1 MADNKFTFAHLI
13 GLGKKARASEE
24 DEDKKVR
31 KAKGRK
37 AEEDE
42 RDEDAE
48 DDEDREDAEDQDD
61 EKQGRKAKKAKKA
74 EGDDDDPD
82 ADDDDDDAGAE
93 GDDEDAEG
101 DDDNKDV
108 KKGRRAE
115 RKRCAR
121 IFGSKAAAGRPDMAA
136 HLAFNTRMS
145 SSEAISTLKAMGEVQ
160 PPTQRA
166 SLDSRMRAEQQVRIS
181 PDAQAP
187 AAGSAAALAQQ
198 MTGLYNSNK
207 GAK

>member
-24 DEDKKVR
+24 DENKKVR

-48 DDEDREDAEDQDD
+48 DDEDREDAEEQDD

-82 ADDDDDDAGAE
+82 AE
-93 GDDEDAEG
+93 DDEDAEG
-101 DDDNKDV
+101 DDEDDDENKDV

-145 SSEAISTLKAMGEVQ
+145 SSEAISTLKAMGAVQ
-160 PPTQRA
+160 PATQRP

-187 AAGSAAALAQQ
+187 AAGTAAALVHQ
-198 MTGLYNSNK
+198 MTSLYNSNK

>member
-24 DEDKKVR
+24 DENKKVR

-48 DDEDREDAEDQDD
+48 DDEDREDAEEQDD
-61 EKQGRKAKKAKKA
+61 EKQGRKAKKA

-82 ADDDDDDAGAE
+82 AEDDEDAE
-93 GDDEDAEG
+93 GDDEDAE
-101 DDDNKDV
+101 DDDENKDV

-145 SSEAISTLKAMGEVQ
+145 SSEAISTLKSMGAVQ
-160 PPTQRA
+160 PATQRA

-187 AAGSAAALAQQ
+187 ARGSADALVQQ
-198 MTGLYNSNK
+198 MTRLYNSNK

>member
-48 DDEDREDAEDQDD
+48 DDEDREGAEDQDD
-61 EKQGRKAKKAKKA
+61 EKQGRKAKKAG
-74 EGDDDDPD
+74 GDDDDPD
-82 ADDDDDDAGAE
+82 AEDDEDAE
-93 GDDEDAEG
+93 GDDEDAE
-101 DDDNKDV
+101 DDDENKDA

-145 SSEAISTLKAMGEVQ
+145 SSEAISTLKAMGAVQ
-160 PPTQRA
+160 PATQRA

-187 AAGSAAALAQQ
+187 AAGTAAALVHQ
-198 MTGLYNSNK
+198 MTNLYNSNK

>member
-1 MADNKFTFAHLI
+1 MADDKFTFAHLI

-24 DEDKKVR
+24 DENKKVR

-48 DDEDREDAEDQDD
+48 DDEDREDAEEQDD
-61 EKQGRKAKKAKKA
+61 EKQGRKAKKA

-82 ADDDDDDAGAE
+82 AEDDEDAE
-93 GDDEDAEG
+93 GDDEDAE
-101 DDDNKDV
+101 DDDENKDV

-145 SSEAISTLKAMGEVQ
+145 SSEAISTLKAMGAVQ
-160 PPTQRA
+160 PATQRA

-187 AAGSAAALAQQ
+187 ARGSADALVQQ
-198 MTGLYNSNK
+198 MTRLYNSNK

>member
-24 DEDKKVR
+24 DENKKVR

-48 DDEDREDAEDQDD
+48 DDEDREDAEEQDD
-61 EKQGRKAKKAKKA
+61 EKQGRKAKKA

-82 ADDDDDDAGAE
+82 AEDDEDAE
-93 GDDEDAEG
+93 GDDEDAE
-101 DDDNKDV
+101 DDDENKDV

-145 SSEAISTLKAMGEVQ
+145 SSEAISTLKAMGAVQ
-160 PPTQRA
+160 PVTQRA
-166 SLDSRMRAEQQVRIS
+166 SLDSRMREEQQVRIS

-187 AAGSAAALAQQ
+187 VRGSADALVQK

>member
-13 GLGKKARASEE
+13 GLGKKAKASEE

-37 AEEDE
+37 AEDDE
-42 RDEDAE
+42 QEESAE
-48 DDEDREDAEDQDD
+48 DDEPESEDQDD

-82 ADDDDDDAGAE
+82 AEDDENAE
-93 GDDEDAEG
+93 GDDKDAE
-101 DDDNKDV
+101 DDDENKDV

-145 SSEAISTLKAMGEVQ
+145 SSEAISTLKAMGAVQ
-160 PPTQRA
+160 PVTQRA
-166 SLDSRMRAEQQVRIS
+166 SLDSRMREEQQVRIS

-187 AAGSAAALAQQ
+187 VRGSADALVQK

>member
-13 GLGKKARASEE
+13 GLGKKAKASEE

-31 KAKGRK
+31 KAKVRK

-42 RDEDAE
+42 HDEGAE
-48 DDEDREDAEDQDD
+48 DDENREDADEQDD
-61 EKQGRKAKKAKKA
+61 EKQGRKAKKA
-74 EGDDDDPD
+74 E
-82 ADDDDDDAGAE
+82 DDDDDA
-93 GDDEDAEG
+93 DAEG
-101 DDDNKDV
+101 DEEDAEDDDENKDV

-145 SSEAISTLKAMGEVQ
+145 SSEAISTLKAMGAVQ

>member
-48 DDEDREDAEDQDD
+48 DDEDREDAEEQDD

-74 EGDDDDPD
+74 GGDDDDPD
-82 ADDDDDDAGAE
+82 AE
-93 GDDEDAEG
+93 DDEDAEG
-101 DDDNKDV
+101 DDEDDDENKDV

-145 SSEAISTLKAMGEVQ
+145 SSEAISTLKAMGAVQ
-160 PPTQRA
+160 PATQRP

-187 AAGSAAALAQQ
+187 AAGTAAALVHQ
-198 MTGLYNSNK
+198 MTSLYNSNK

>member
-48 DDEDREDAEDQDD
+48 DDEDREDAEEQND
-61 EKQGRKAKKAKKA
+61 EKQGRKAKKA

-82 ADDDDDDAGAE
+82 AEDDEDAE
-93 GDDEDAEG
+93 GDDEDAED

-145 SSEAISTLKAMGEVQ
+145 SSEAISTLKAMGAVQ
-160 PPTQRA
+160 PATQRA

-187 AAGSAAALAQQ
+187 VRGSADALVQQ

>member
-1 MADNKFTFAHLI
+1 MADNKFTFAHLL
-13 GLGKKARASEE
+13 GRGKKAKASEE

-37 AEEDE
+37 AEDDE
-42 RDEDAE
+42 QEESAE
-48 DDEDREDAEDQDD
+48 DDEPESEDQDD

-74 EGDDDDPD
+74 EGDDDDPG
-82 ADDDDDDAGAE
+82 AEDDENAE
-93 GDDEDAEG
+93 GDDEDAE
-101 DDDNKDV
+101 DDDENKDV

-145 SSEAISTLKAMGEVQ
+145 SSEAISTLKAMGAVQ
-160 PPTQRA
+160 PVTQRA
-166 SLDSRMRAEQQVRIS
+166 SLDSRMREEQQVRIS

-187 AAGSAAALAQQ
+187 VRGSADALVQK

>member
-24 DEDKKVR
+24 DENKKVR

-48 DDEDREDAEDQDD
+48 DDEDREDAEEQDD
-61 EKQGRKAKKAKKA
+61 EKQGHKAKKA

-82 ADDDDDDAGAE
+82 AEDDEDAE
-93 GDDEDAEG
+93 GDDEDAE
-101 DDDNKDV
+101 DDDENKDV

-145 SSEAISTLKAMGEVQ
+145 SSEAISTLKAMGAVQ
-160 PPTQRA
+160 PATQRA

-187 AAGSAAALAQQ
+187 ARGSADALVQQ
-198 MTGLYNSNK
+198 MTRLYNSNK

>member
-48 DDEDREDAEDQDD
+48 DDEDREDAEEQDD

-74 EGDDDDPD
+74 GGDDDDPD
-82 ADDDDDDAGAE
+82 AE
-93 GDDEDAEG
+93 DDEDAEG
-101 DDDNKDV
+101 GDEDAEDDDENKDV

-145 SSEAISTLKAMGEVQ
+145 SSEAIITLKAMGAVQ
-160 PPTQRA
+160 PATQRA

-187 AAGSAAALAQQ
+187 AAGTAAALVHQ
-198 MTGLYNSNK
+198 MTSLYNSNK

>member
-1 MADNKFTFAHLI
+1 MADNKFTFTHLI

-48 DDEDREDAEDQDD
+48 DDEDREDAEEQDD

-82 ADDDDDDAGAE
+82 AE
-93 GDDEDAEG
+93 DDEDAEG
-101 DDDNKDV
+101 DDEDDDENKDV

-145 SSEAISTLKAMGEVQ
+145 SSEAISTLKAMGAVQ
-160 PPTQRA
+160 PATQRP

-187 AAGSAAALAQQ
+187 AAGTAAALVHQ
-198 MTGLYNSNK
+198 MTSLYNSNK

>member
-24 DEDKKVR
+24 DENKKVR

-48 DDEDREDAEDQDD
+48 DDEDREDAEEQDD
-61 EKQGRKAKKAKKA
+61 EQQGRKAKKA

-82 ADDDDDDAGAE
+82 AEDDEDAE
-93 GDDEDAEG
+93 GDDEDAE
-101 DDDNKDV
+101 DDDENKDV

-145 SSEAISTLKAMGEVQ
+145 SSEAISTLKAMGAVQ
-160 PPTQRA
+160 PATQRA

-187 AAGSAAALAQQ
+187 ARGSADALVQQ
-198 MTGLYNSNK
+198 MTRLYNSNK

>member
-24 DEDKKVR
+24 DENKKVR

-48 DDEDREDAEDQDD
+48 DDEDREDAEEQDD
-61 EKQGRKAKKAKKA
+61 EKQGRKAKKA

-82 ADDDDDDAGAE
+82 AE
-93 GDDEDAEG
+93 DDEDAEG
-101 DDDNKDV
+101 DNEDAEDDDENKDV

-145 SSEAISTLKAMGEVQ
+145 SSEAISTLKAMGAVQ
-160 PPTQRA
+160 PATQRA

-187 AAGSAAALAQQ
+187 ARGSADALVQQ
-198 MTGLYNSNK
+198 MTRLYNSNK

>member
-13 GLGKKARASEE
+13 GLGKKAKASEE

-31 KAKGRK
+31 KAKVRK

-48 DDEDREDAEDQDD
+48 DDEDREGAEDQGD

-74 EGDDDDPD
+74 EGDDDPD

-93 GDDEDAEG
+93 DDEEDAEG
-101 DDDNKDV
+101 DDENKDV

-145 SSEAISTLKAMGEVQ
+145 SSEAISTLKAMGAVQ
-160 PPTQRA
+160 PATQRA
-166 SLDSRMRAEQQVRIS
+166 SLDSRMRVEQQVRIS

>member
-42 RDEDAE
+42 PDEDAE
-48 DDEDREDAEDQDD
+48 NDEDREGAEDQDD

-145 SSEAISTLKAMGEVQ
+145 SSEAISTLKAMGAVQ

>member
-24 DEDKKVR
+24 DENKKVR

-37 AEEDE
+37 AEKDE

-48 DDEDREDAEDQDD
+48 DDEDREDAEEQDD
-61 EKQGRKAKKAKKA
+61 EKQGRKAKKA

-82 ADDDDDDAGAE
+82 AEDDEDAE
-93 GDDEDAEG
+93 GDDEDAE
-101 DDDNKDV
+101 DDDENKDV

-145 SSEAISTLKAMGEVQ
+145 SSEAISTLKAMGAVQ
-160 PPTQRA
+160 PATQRA

-187 AAGSAAALAQQ
+187 ARGSADALVQQ
-198 MTGLYNSNK
+198 MTRLYNSNK

>member
-24 DEDKKVR
+24 DENKKVR

-48 DDEDREDAEDQDD
+48 DDEDREDAEEQDD
-61 EKQGRKAKKAKKA
+61 EKQGRKAKKA

-82 ADDDDDDAGAE
+82 AEDDEDAE
-93 GDDEDAEG
+93 GDDEDAE
-101 DDDNKDV
+101 DDDENKDV

-136 HLAFNTRMS
+136 YLAFNTRMS
-145 SSEAISTLKAMGEVQ
+145 SSEAISTLKAMGAVQ
-160 PPTQRA
+160 PATQRA

-187 AAGSAAALAQQ
+187 ARGSADALVQQ
-198 MTGLYNSNK
+198 MTRLYNSNK

>member
-48 DDEDREDAEDQDD
+48 DDEDREGAEDQDD
-61 EKQGRKAKKAKKA
+61 EKQGRKAKKAG
-74 EGDDDDPD
+74 GDDDDPD
-82 ADDDDDDAGAE
+82 AEDDEDAE
-93 GDDEDAEG
+93 GDDEDAE
-101 DDDNKDV
+101 DDDENKDV

-145 SSEAISTLKAMGEVQ
+145 SSEAISTLKAMGAVQ
-160 PPTQRA
+160 PATQRA

-187 AAGSAAALAQQ
+187 AAGTAAALVHQ
-198 MTGLYNSNK
+198 MTNLYNSNK

>member
-48 DDEDREDAEDQDD
+48 DDEDREGAEDRDD
-61 EKQGRKAKKAKKA
+61 EKQGRKAKKAG
-74 EGDDDDPD
+74 GDDDDPD
-82 ADDDDDDAGAE
+82 AEDDEDAE
-93 GDDEDAEG
+93 GDDEDAE
-101 DDDNKDV
+101 DDDENKDV

-145 SSEAISTLKAMGEVQ
+145 SSEAISTLKAMGAVQ
-160 PPTQRA
+160 PATQRA

-187 AAGSAAALAQQ
+187 AAGTAAALVHQ
-198 MTGLYNSNK
+198 MTNLYNSNK

>member
-24 DEDKKVR
+24 DENKKVR

-42 RDEDAE
+42 HDEDAE
-48 DDEDREDAEDQDD
+48 DDEDREDAEEQDD
-61 EKQGRKAKKAKKA
+61 EKQGRKAKKA

-82 ADDDDDDAGAE
+82 AEDDEDAE
-93 GDDEDAEG
+93 GDDEDAE
-101 DDDNKDV
+101 DDDENKDV

-145 SSEAISTLKAMGEVQ
+145 SSEAISTLKAMGAVQ
-160 PPTQRA
+160 PATQRA

-187 AAGSAAALAQQ
+187 ARGSADALVQQ
-198 MTGLYNSNK
+198 MTRLYNSNK

>member
-24 DEDKKVR
+24 DENKKVR
-31 KAKGRK
+31 KAKDRK

-48 DDEDREDAEDQDD
+48 DDEDREDAEEQDD
-61 EKQGRKAKKAKKA
+61 EKQGRKAKKA

-82 ADDDDDDAGAE
+82 AEDDEDAE
-93 GDDEDAEG
+93 GDDEDAED

-145 SSEAISTLKAMGEVQ
+145 SSEAICTLKAMGAVQ
-160 PPTQRA
+160 PATQRA

-187 AAGSAAALAQQ
+187 VAGTAAALVHQ
-198 MTGLYNSNK
+198 MTSLYNSNK

>member
-31 KAKGRK
+31 KA
-37 AEEDE
+37 EEDE
-42 RDEDAE
+42 HDEDAE
-48 DDEDREDAEDQDD
+48 DDENREDAEEQDD
-61 EKQGRKAKKAKKA
+61 EKQGRKAKKA
-74 EGDDDDPD
+74 E
-82 ADDDDDDAGAE
+82 DDDDDA
-93 GDDEDAEG
+93 DAEG
-101 DDDNKDV
+101 DEEDAEDDDENKDV

-145 SSEAISTLKAMGEVQ
+145 SSEAISTLKAMGAVQ
-160 PPTQRA
+160 PVTQRA
-166 SLDSRMRAEQQVRIS
+166 SLDSRMREEQQVRIS

-187 AAGSAAALAQQ
+187 VRGSADALVQK

>member
-1 MADNKFTFAHLI
+1 MADNKFTFAHLL
-13 GLGKKARASEE
+13 GRGKKAKASEE

-37 AEEDE
+37 AEDDE
-42 RDEDAE
+42 QEESAE
-48 DDEDREDAEDQDD
+48 DDEPESEDQDD

-82 ADDDDDDAGAE
+82 AEDDENAE
-93 GDDEDAEG
+93 GDDKDAE
-101 DDDNKDV
+101 DDDENKDV

-145 SSEAISTLKAMGEVQ
+145 SSEAISTLKAMGAVQ
-160 PPTQRA
+160 PVTQRA
-166 SLDSRMRAEQQVRIS
+166 SLDSRMREEQQVRIS

-187 AAGSAAALAQQ
+187 VRGSADALVQK
-198 MTGLYNSNK
+198 MTSLYNSNK

>member
-24 DEDKKVR
+24 DENKKVR

-48 DDEDREDAEDQDD
+48 DDEDREDAEEQDD
-61 EKQGRKAKKAKKA
+61 EKQGRKAKKA

-82 ADDDDDDAGAE
+82 AE
-93 GDDEDAEG
+93 DDEDAEG

-145 SSEAISTLKAMGEVQ
+145 SSEAICTLKAMGAVQ
-160 PPTQRA
+160 PATQRA

-187 AAGSAAALAQQ
+187 ARGSADALVQQ
-198 MTGLYNSNK
+198 MTSLYNSNK

>member
-48 DDEDREDAEDQDD
+48 DDEDREDAEEQDD

-82 ADDDDDDAGAE
+82 AE
-93 GDDEDAEG
+93 DDEDAEG
-101 DDDNKDV
+101 DDEDDDENKDV

-145 SSEAISTLKAMGEVQ
+145 SSEAISTLKAMGAVQ
-160 PPTQRA
+160 PATQRT

-187 AAGSAAALAQQ
+187 AAGTAAALVHQ
-198 MTGLYNSNK
+198 MTSLYNSNK

>member
-24 DEDKKVR
+24 DENKKVR

-48 DDEDREDAEDQDD
+48 DDEDREDAEEQDD
-61 EKQGRKAKKAKKA
+61 EKQGRKAKKA

-82 ADDDDDDAGAE
+82 AEDDEDAE
-93 GDDEDAEG
+93 GDDEDAE
-101 DDDNKDV
+101 DDDENKDV

-145 SSEAISTLKAMGEVQ
+145 SSEAISTLKAMGAVQ
-160 PPTQRA
+160 PATQRA

-187 AAGSAAALAQQ
+187 AAGTAAALAQQ

>member
-37 AEEDE
+37 AEEDK

-48 DDEDREDAEDQDD
+48 DDD
-61 EKQGRKAKKAKKA
+61 E
-74 EGDDDDPD
+74 
-82 ADDDDDDAGAE
+82 
-93 GDDEDAEG
+93 
-101 DDDNKDV
+101 NKDV

-145 SSEAISTLKAMGEVQ
+145 SSEAISTLKAMGAVQ
-160 PPTQRA
+160 PATQRA

-181 PDAQAP
+181 PDAQEP
-187 AAGSAAALAQQ
+187 VRGSADALVQQ
-198 MTGLYNSNK
+198 MTRLYNSNK

>member
-24 DEDKKVR
+24 DENKKVR

-48 DDEDREDAEDQDD
+48 DDEDREDAEEQDD
-61 EKQGRKAKKAKKA
+61 EKQGRKAKKA

-82 ADDDDDDAGAE
+82 AE
-93 GDDEDAEG
+93 DDEDAE
-101 DDDNKDV
+101 DDDENKDV

-145 SSEAISTLKAMGEVQ
+145 SSEAISTLKAMGAVQ
-160 PPTQRA
+160 PATQRA

-187 AAGSAAALAQQ
+187 AAGTAAALVHQ
-198 MTGLYNSNK
+198 MTSLYNSNK